1 MRMTKENKEWMK
13 HAIYLGEHGTEI
25 FVSRWGWIAEAWN
38 NTPLNEQ
45 PIFYQKYVEFGGED
59 NLSYD
64 NNKALEK
71 ACEYAYNKLNECF
84 REISFRLNLQEGLYA
99 NNKWRLYRSNEGF

>member
-1 MRMTKENKEWMK
+1 MRMTKENKEWMR
-13 HAIYLGEHGTEI
+13 HAIYLGEDNMEV
-25 FVSRWGWIAEAWN
+25 FDSRWEWISEPWN
-38 NTPLNEQ
+38 STSLYEQ
-45 PIFYQKYVEFGGED
+45 CIFYQKYVEFGGED

-84 REISFRLNLQEGLYA
+84 REISFRLNL
-99 NNKWRLYRSNEGF
+99 